1 MKGDAFR
8 RHFEIP
14 GRPVAVKLLKE
25 EINVGEATEGSFRYC
40 EAVKLASAGQR
51 IVLNEINLSCSG
63 AEVSLGLIE
72 PLFEEEG
79 EESGEIIKT
88 VIIEPY
94 TGQDCDAVLVVVTPE
109 KAMKIGST
117 YAQLFNEPVSARFS
131 GENAVC
137 GEATREVIDSG
148 KPNVSFL
155 CEGARE
161 YGGYAKDE
169 IVIGFPV
176 EIFRKM
182 DEAIAKEQIR
192 ALCGCLMDDLPKRVI
207 EKFEEMGFDKA
218 TDHFMGMHNGKVVK
232 LYVMKG
238 EKLSGVAVF
247 TSVKFKS
254 EDEAEKVV
262 GSYSGSG
269 LLYRRENWVDVSK
282 IIEFDDLE
290 RAIREPD
297 FERRLLDV
305 IEEVIREAKDLK
317 ALTKIV

>member
-8 RHFEIP
+8 RYFEIP
-14 GRPVAVKLLKE
+14 GKPVAVRLLKE
-25 EINVGEATEGSFRYC
+25 EVDEAEVTEGSFRYC
-40 EAVKLASAGQR
+40 EAVKLASAGQT
-51 IVLNEINLSCSG
+51 IVLNEFNLSCSG

-72 PLFEEEG
+72 PLFEG
-79 EESGEIIKT
+79 EEKSREIVKT
-88 VIIEPY
+88 VIVEPY

-109 KAMKIGST
+109 KAMKIGTT
-117 YAQLFNEPVSARFS
+117 YAQLFGEPVSARFS

-169 IVIGFPV
+169 IVIGFPAEV
-176 EIFRKM
+176 FRKM

-207 EKFEEMGFDKA
+207 EKFEGMGFDKA

-247 TSVKFKS
+247 TSVKFRS
-254 EDEAEKVV
+254 EDEVEKVV
-262 GSYSGSG
+262 ESYKGSC
-269 LLYRRENWVDVSK
+269 LLYHRENWVDVSK

-290 RAIREPD
+290 RAIKEPD
-297 FERRLLDV
+297 FDRKFFDV
-305 IEEVIREAKDLK
+305 VEEVIREAKDLK